1 VVAAASKG
9 GQGGKTG
16 EDGDGTG
23 SGRHHRAAM
32 PPIRG
37 KNVPFKGVGLLRKV
51 MLQCSSLGCIGAAM
65 DIPATI
71 HSWRQAVLRSG
82 ACVALVGVA
91 VLSLVPGEMRPHT
104 PASGNMDH
112 LAAYLVC
119 GALVGLGIRRL
130 NGWRMPLFLS
140 ALAACFEVAQLLI
153 PGRNPGLDNW
163 AASTAG
169 AVIAALVL
177 AVLGMVT
184 ERRHR
189 LS

>member
-1 VVAAASKG
+1 
-9 GQGGKTG
+9 
-16 EDGDGTG
+16 
-23 SGRHHRAAM
+23 M

-37 KNVPFKGVGLLRKV
+37 KNVPFRHLGLLRKV
-51 MLQCSSLGCIGAAM
+51 MLQCTSLGCIGAAM
-65 DIPATI
+65 EIPATML
-71 HSWRQAVLRSG
+71 SWRQAVLRFG
-82 ACVALVGVA
+82 ACAALVGVA

-112 LAAYLVC
+112 LAAYFFC

-140 ALAACFEVAQLLI
+140 GLAACFEMAQLLI

-169 AVIAALVL
+169 AALAALAL
-177 AVLGMVT
+177 AALGLVT